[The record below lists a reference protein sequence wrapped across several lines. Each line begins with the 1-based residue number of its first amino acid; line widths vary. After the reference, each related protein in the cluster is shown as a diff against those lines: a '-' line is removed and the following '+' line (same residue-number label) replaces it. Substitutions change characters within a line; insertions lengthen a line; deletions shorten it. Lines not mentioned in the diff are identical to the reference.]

1 MIEVSITPP
10 CEISVKEILPAIRSI
25 IATKLVKD
33 RGMPIYRAAILMGV
47 TPAAVANYMNGKRG
61 NLVKDIIENDD
72 EMMEMIDELV
82 KKIGSDEN
90 NLSSYYCILCS
101 EGKKVLKRNGMDIPL
116 CIYETSV
123 TH

>member
-1 MIEVSITPP
+1 MSITPP